1 MTKRLR
7 LIPGLVLLAIFG
19 SVAIAQSDLKP
30 LVDHHAHIAS
40 VNTSGLTVEPL
51 MPAIELP
58 AELSLVLRNKEK
70 WGGPNKDVAALTD
83 LYTPDAL
90 VLDPVT
96 PSWFRGER
104 AVNYVVR
111 GTVINRLVPTAFEV
125 NGNAGY
131 VAGYEA
137 VGQGA
142 AAEYVS
148 NFFYSLRKGTE
159 GKWRIAAELFT
170 PNAPAVA
177 KETNAEQLVKD
188 LDAAGTKRAAVLSV
202 AYYFGS
208 RISRGLPDEYT
219 KVRAENDWAAAQ
231 VARYPNRLVG
241 FCSFNPLQSYALE
254 ELDRCAKGKI
264 FRGVKLHF
272 SMSEVDVKNPDH
284 VQKVRGVF
292 AAANKHRL
300 PIIVHVRADQAYGRE
315 HVDILLNQIVSAAPD
330 IAVQIA
336 HLWGGE
342 GFSEAALTA
351 YADAVS
357 ARNPAT
363 RNLYFDLAEFE
374 LVLKGQDESQKKA
387 VVLMRRIGLR
397 RILWG
402 SDGPKFGDAPSRESW
417 IKFQGTVP
425 LTTRE
430 LRTIANNVA
439 PYMR

>member
-1 MTKRLR
+1 MKKFVLSLT
-7 LIPGLVLLAIFG
+7 LLAVLT
-19 SVAIAQSDLKP
+19 SVTPAQRGLTP
-30 LVDHHAHIAS
+30 LVDHHTHIAS
-40 VNTSGLTVEPL
+40 VNASALTVEPL
-51 MPAIELP
+51 MPVIELP
-58 AELSLVLRNKEK
+58 GELTVLLRNKER
-70 WGGPNKDVAALTD
+70 WGGRNKDVAALTD

-104 AVNYVVR
+104 AVNYIIR
-111 GTVINRLVPTAFEV
+111 GTEINRLMPTAFAV

-137 VGQGA
+137 VGQ

-148 NFFYSLRKGTE
+148 NFFYSLRKGTD

-170 PNAPAVA
+170 LNGPAIA
-177 KETNAEQLVKD
+177 KATTAEQLVKD

-208 RISRGLPDEYT
+208 RITPGITDEYA
-219 KVRAENDWAAAQ
+219 KVRTENDWAAEQ

-241 FCSFNPLQSYALE
+241 FCSFNPLRDYALA
-254 ELDRCAKGKI
+254 ELDRCANKKI

-272 SMSEVDVKNPDH
+272 SMSVVDLKNPEH
-284 VQKVRGVF
+284 VQKVRQVF

-300 PIIVHVRADQAYGRE
+300 PIIVHVRADQTYGRE
-315 HVDILLNQIVSAAPD
+315 HAEILVNQIISAAPD
-330 IAVQIA
+330 IVVQIA

-342 GFSEAALTA
+342 GFSESALTA
-351 YADAVS
+351 YADAV
-357 ARNPAT
+357 AAHNPAT
-363 RNLYFDLAEFE
+363 RNLYFDLAELE
-374 LVLKGQDESQKKA
+374 LVLKGRDEQLKKA
-387 VVLMRRIGLR
+387 AALMRRIGLR

-417 IKFQGTVP
+417 TKFLATMP
-425 LTTRE
+425 LTQRE
-430 LRTIANNVA
+430 LRIIAGNVA